1 MPKRPLSL
9 RIKDI
14 FAVSFEV
21 FACDRARVFCRGFL
35 NGTRH
40 IMVVTEVAM
49 DNYSMRGGWQ
59 GKDAE
64 NELRRRA
71 AEYSSMS
78 RGALESELAR
88 EAARLRAEGMLDI
101 GQLTAFMNAAAPYM
115 SAEQLKRMRE
125 LIDSLR

>member
-1 MPKRPLSL
+1 
-9 RIKDI
+9 
-14 FAVSFEV
+14 
-21 FACDRARVFCRGFL
+21 
-35 NGTRH
+35 
-40 IMVVTEVAM
+40 M
-49 DNYSMRGGWQ
+49 DNYGMRGGWQ
-59 GKDAE
+59 GQDAE
-64 NELRRRA
+64 NELRRRT